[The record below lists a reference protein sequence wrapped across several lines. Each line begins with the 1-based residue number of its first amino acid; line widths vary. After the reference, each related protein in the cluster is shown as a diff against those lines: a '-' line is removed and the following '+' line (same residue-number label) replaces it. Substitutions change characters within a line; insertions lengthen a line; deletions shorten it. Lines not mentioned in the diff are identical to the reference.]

1 MEEFIED
8 VGVLKEH
15 VFVED
20 GRNVTLVYLSL
31 HANEGTRIE
40 FLWGDL
46 GLVCVLNRECGGS
59 HVSGGQQGGW
69 FGLWVDMFLDS
80 SCKLRRIPLTVCVA
94 TWYKCRV
101 KKVCIKL

>member
-1 MEEFIED
+1 M
-8 VGVLKEH
+8 
-15 VFVED
+15 
-20 GRNVTLVYLSL
+20 TLVHFSL

-40 FLWGDL
+40 FLFGDL
-46 GLVCVLNRECGGS
+46 GLVCVLDRECGGS
-59 HVSGGQQGGW
+59 RVSRGQQGGW